1 MASKIANLPAAT
13 SLPTML
19 PLPIER
25 GLERVVSRL
34 DPPINPARTAYGI
47 AESDAPSPDLR
58 RVLDGRMVALDAWL
72 RPAGPVVA
80 AEQAAMMLDVMA
92 LRDADPDASRR
103 WAAIFVSDLMGLPG
117 FAVVKA
123 CTDLRRGTVG
133 DGKWVPEP
141 GVVCTLARKAM
152 AGFLKERREID
163 AALTAEVKTSVPD
176 PVRKAALLKAAN
188 KLAGQMSM
196 NRAAEDARLAGR
208 AVDLDEIPDARL
220 TPEARRERA
229 EKQLAELK
237 DKPLPKLSPYLAGK
251 LGLLPAIPELE
262 PVRSED
268 AA

>member
-47 AESDAPSPDLR
+47 ATSDAPSPDLR
-58 RVLDGRMVALDAWL
+58 RVLEGRKTALDAWL
-72 RPAGPVVA
+72 QPAGPVVA

-141 GVVCTLARKAM
+141 GVVCTLARKAT
-152 AGFLKERREID
+152 ANLLRERREID
-163 AALTAEVKTSVPD
+163 AVLTAEVKTSVPD
-176 PVRKAALLKAAN
+176 PARKAALIETAN

-196 NRAAEDARLAGR
+196 NRAVEDARLAGR
-208 AVDLDEIPDARL
+208 TIDPEEI
-220 TPEARRERA
+220 PEARLSPEARHERA
-229 EKQLAELK
+229 ERRLAELK
-237 DKPLPKLSPYLAGK
+237 GKPLPKLSPYLAGK
-251 LGLLPAIPELE
+251 LGLFPAIPEPE
-262 PVRSED
+262 PVRRED

>member
-1 MASKIANLPAAT
+1 MTSKITNLPAVT
-13 SLPTML
+13 SLPTLL

-25 GLERVVSRL
+25 GLERAVSRL
-34 DPPINPARTAYGI
+34 DPPINPGRTGYEI
-47 AESDAPSPDLR
+47 AAAAAPGPDLR
-58 RVLDGRMVALDAWL
+58 RVLEGRMVALDAWL
-72 RPAGPVVA
+72 RPAGPIVA

-152 AGFLKERREID
+152 SGLLKERREID
-163 AALTAEVKTSVPD
+163 AVLTAEVKTSVPD
-176 PVRKAALLKAAN
+176 PARKAALLDTAN
-188 KLAGQMSM
+188 KLAAQMSM
-196 NRAAEDARLAGR
+196 NRAVEDARLAGR
-208 AVDLDEIPDARL
+208 AVDPAEIPDARL
-220 TPEARRERA
+220 SPEGRRERA
-229 EKQLAELK
+229 EKQLADLK

-251 LGLLPAIPELE
+251 LGLLPAIPEPE
-262 PVRSED
+262 PVRRED